1 MLYVMCGCPGSGKT
15 TYAANLLMKI
25 PHTVYISRDA
35 CRFLLLQEKEDY
47 FSREKEVFAS
57 FLAQICDNLQAGF
70 NVIAD
75 ATHLNVKSRNK
86 LISGIAQKVKDF
98 EVTYICLE
106 TPLATC
112 LKRNEKRSGTAHVP
126 EEALKNMYNRY
137 HRPTLEEH
145 KQIKQIVVIKEEN
158 QNE

>member
-15 TYAANLLMKI
+15 TCAADLLRKI
-25 PHTVYISRDA
+25 PHTVYVSRDA
-35 CRFLLLQEKEDY
+35 WRILLLQGKEDY

-112 LKRNEKRSGTAHVP
+112 LKRNGKRSGAARVP
-126 EEALKNMYNRY
+126 EEVLKDMYNRY

>member
-1 MLYVMCGCPGSGKT
+1 MCGCPGSGKT
-15 TYAANLLMKI
+15 TYAADLLRKI
-25 PHTVYISRDA
+25 PHTVYVSRDA
-35 CRFLLLQEKEDY
+35 CRLLLLQEKEDY

-86 LISGIAQKVKDF
+86 LINGIAQKVKDF

-112 LKRNEKRSGTAHVP
+112 LKRNGKRSGAARVP